1 MEQELKEQVLTLAGL
16 IGQIAEAEADLEVP
30 TETADYAVEQALEIV
45 AEVAGEDSQEYAI
58 LNEAHIRIEKSLKE
72 LVY

>member
-30 TETADYAVEQALEIV
+30 TETAEYAVEQALEIV
-45 AEVAGEDSQEYAI
+45 ASVAGEESQEFVI
-58 LNEAHIRIEKSLKE
+58 LNEARLRIQKSLKE